1 MKCLEC
7 IIDKFVDNG
16 VDLSGTNSDGDNCD
30 DLTTQAH
37 STLNSGNMPS
47 SRARSGVL
55 GHQTTPNSG
64 NMMRTSGRRRSVTD
78 ENTSAVKR
86 SRLTTKDGSAATRTE
101 DFFALRSRGGSRTVL
116 KGHNLAPV
124 TCASATAKQS
134 DGAIA
139 TQSN

>member
-1 MKCLEC
+1 VEICLLVVEEVEC
-7 IIDKFVDNG
+7 
-16 VDLSGTNSDGDNCD
+16 
-30 DLTTQAH
+30 
-37 STLNSGNMPS
+37 
-47 SRARSGVL
+47 L
-55 GHQTTPNSG
+55 GIRPNSG

-116 KGHNLAPV
+116 KNHNLAPV
-124 TCASATAKQS
+124 TRASVTAKQS

-139 TQSN
+139 TQSRGKKSTKGKAFKSARTRTAHV